1 MKTKKINSWVTLIA
15 NLGVVAGL
23 VFVGLEVQQNTT
35 QTRADAS
42 NSINEALSVLNSAL
56 YNDPVFADIV
66 VRGEKS
72 YSSLTETEQRQF
84 GAYQYDRV
92 NLAIHVLTLEDD
104 GLTQVHFPYVDRLAQ
119 DFHRSSGLQE
129 FLISIEDDWVGEREL
144 YERLRIRDE

>member
-1 MKTKKINSWVTLIA
+1 MKTKTIKSWITLIA

-35 QTRADAS
+35 QIRADAS
-42 NSINEALSVLNSAL
+42 NSINEALSVLNSAI

-84 GAYQYDRV
+84 EAYVYDRV
-92 NLAIHVLTLEDD
+92 NLATHVIKLEGD

-119 DFHRSSGLQE
+119 DFHRSPGIQE
-129 FLISIEDDWVGEREL
+129 FLISIEDEWVGEREL